1 MSTPTKLFEPF
12 KLGKLNLPNRFVMAP
27 LTRNRAVPPGMV
39 PSPLAIEYY
48 GQRASAGLLVTE
60 ATQISQ
66 QGQGYQDTPGIYS
79 KEQVAGWKKITD
91 RVHERGGRIFVQL
104 WHVGRISHTSLQVGG
119 GKPVAPSAIRA
130 KGKTFVNGTFADVS
144 EPRALEL
151 SEIPGIIDDF
161 KRGAANALAAGF
173 DGVEIH
179 GANGY
184 LLDQFAKDG
193 ANKRSDAYGGSIENR
208 ARLMLEIA
216 KAVTAETGGEHT
228 GIRISPVTPSNDVSD
243 SNPQP
248 LFDYI
253 VDHLDALKLVY
264 IHVIEGATGGPRDIA
279 PFDYASLRKRFK
291 GAYVANNGYDFALA
305 TKVLD
310 AGAAD
315 LIAFGKPFISNPDL
329 VERLKTGAPLNEWD
343 KATFYGGG
351 AKGYTDYPTLQAAEA
366 AQ

>member
-1 MSTPTKLFEPF
+1 MSPSTKLFEPF
-12 KLGKLNLPNRFVMAP
+12 RLGPITLPNRLVMAP

-39 PSPLAIEYY
+39 PSPLAVDYY

-60 ATQISQ
+60 ATQVSQ

-79 KEQVAGWKKITD
+79 KDQVEGWKKVTD
-91 RVHERGGRIFVQL
+91 RVHEKGGRIFVQL
-104 WHVGRISHTSLQVGG
+104 WHVGRVSHVSLQPGG

-130 KGKTFVNGTFADVS
+130 KTKTFVNGQFAEVS

-151 SEIPGIIDDF
+151 SEIPAIIDDF

-193 ANKRSDAYGGSIENR
+193 PNKRTDAYGGLIENR
-208 ARLMLEIA
+208 AKLMLEVSRVVA
-216 KAVTAETGGEHT
+216 AEAGAERT
-228 GIRISPVTPSNDVSD
+228 GIRISPVTPANDVSD
-243 SNPQP
+243 SNPQS

-253 VDHLDALKLVY
+253 VDGLEALKLTY

-279 PFDYASLRKRFK
+279 PFDYASLRKRFSR
-291 GAYVANNGYDFALA
+291 AYIANNGYDFELA
-305 TKVLD
+305 SKQL
-310 AGAAD
+310 ASGAVD
-315 LIAFGKPFISNPDL
+315 LVAFGKPFISNPDL
-329 VERLKTGAPLNEWD
+329 VERLKQGAPLNAWD
-343 KATFYGGG
+343 KNTFYGGG
-351 AKGYTDYPTLQAAEA
+351 AKGYTDYPTLAEAQAAE
-366 AQ
+366 